1 MSKIKTID
9 TYFGS
14 NRTYFYPNVSF
25 RGLHS
30 QKKKMT
36 KNVLM
41 LYMNHMLGVLG
52 KMYYVIMLSITID
65 CLLKI
70 QLNAKYGI

>member
-9 TYFGS
+9 TYFES
-14 NRTYFYPNVSF
+14 NRSYFYPNVSF

-36 KNVLM
+36 KKCFDALYEPYVGCTRKNVLCYNA
-41 LYMNHMLGVLG
+41 LYH
-52 KMYYVIMLSITID
+52 K
-65 CLLKI
+65 
-70 QLNAKYGI
+70 